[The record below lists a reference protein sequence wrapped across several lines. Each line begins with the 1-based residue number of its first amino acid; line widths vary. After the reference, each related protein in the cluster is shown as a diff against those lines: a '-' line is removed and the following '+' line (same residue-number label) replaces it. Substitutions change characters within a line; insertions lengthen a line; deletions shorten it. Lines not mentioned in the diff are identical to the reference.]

1 MKSWAWDGEEIWNL
15 SNALHFRTFI
25 LFCFPVHEVG
35 TRLLARLTTDPAALL
50 SNYLQICRAAAL
62 FCLRGL
68 LLRLD
73 CRTVVWPLF
82 QLSSG
87 TRGSALAFLQ
97 PRIVLDHL
105 DSPCEASCSVVGS
118 GTAKLGLAGPLCAGV
133 TGVQT
138 VAPGSCTIIGL

>member
-1 MKSWAWDGEEIWNL
+1 MESFKCASFSNIYFVLFSSSKGGNPPVGQTNHRPRRASLQLPPNL
-15 SNALHFRTFI
+15 PGSSAL
-25 LFCFPVHEVG
+25 LFERIAAAAG
-35 TRLLARLTTDPAALL
+35 LQDSSLARP
-50 SNYLQICRAAAL
+50 
-62 FCLRGL
+62 
-68 LLRLD
+68 
-73 CRTVVWPLF
+73 